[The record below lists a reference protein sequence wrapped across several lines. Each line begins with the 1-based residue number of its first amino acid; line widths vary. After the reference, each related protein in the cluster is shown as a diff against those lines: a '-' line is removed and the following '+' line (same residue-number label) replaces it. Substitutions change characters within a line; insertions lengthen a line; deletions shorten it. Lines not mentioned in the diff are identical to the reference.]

1 MLAEGSELFK
11 VYQKLL
17 KRISLFKIFDEIK
30 KKKYYYKRKLPNNS
44 VL

>member
-11 VYQKLL
+11 VCQKLL
-17 KRISLFKIFDEIK
+17 KIISLFKIFDEIK
-30 KKKYYYKRKLPNNS
+30 KKKYYFNRKLPNNS